1 MLEILL
7 IIIIILIAPWLVDVF
22 IELVT
27 LSFVYAVII
36 FITVVIILI
45 ILDLVVLC
53 GNYSEL
59 ISRIIMGVFVLYMI
73 ISFIKD
79 VVDGYNS
86 KD

>member
-7 IIIIILIAPWLVDVF
+7 IIIIIVLAPLLIDVF
-22 IELVT
+22 IGLVT

-36 FITVVIILI
+36 LI
-45 ILDLVVLC
+45 ILGLVVLY
-53 GNYSEL
+53 GNYPLL
-59 ISRIIMGVFVLYMI
+59 INRIIMSVFVLAMI

-79 VVDGYNS
+79 VIDGYNS